1 MIPVIA
7 LVGRPNVGKSTLFN
21 RLTHRRDALVAD
33 EPGLTRD
40 RQYGNGSWHEHRF
53 IVIDT
58 GGIADTGRT
67 AISRRTDRSGILD
80 LVSQQALSAVE
91 EADIVLFMV
100 DGREGLNPLDRDI
113 ADILRR
119 KQVGAQLVMNKT
131 EGLDH
136 DIVMTDFHKLGLVEA
151 VSISA
156 THGEGVSALLEH
168 MLAGFVPE
176 TADEEEEPGCPH
188 VAIVGRP
195 NVGKSTLV
203 NALVGE
209 DRVLVFDQPGT
220 TRDSIRIPITHKEK
234 DYVLIDTAGV
244 RRRGKINKTLEK
256 FSVVKT
262 LQSIDEANVVI
273 LLIDGSEGVTDQDA
287 SLAGFV
293 LERGRAVVIAI
304 NKWDKVT
311 KEDREAVESELDRRL
326 QFLSFAQMH
335 FISALKKQGI
345 GNILRSVDRAFAA
358 ANKQLPTHAV
368 NRVLQRAVEKTPP
381 QVVKGRRI
389 KLKFA
394 HQGRRNPPTIV
405 IHGNQVD
412 QVRRSYQRY
421 LVKAFRKAFGL
432 WGTPVRLDFQQS
444 ENPYQRRKGLKK
456 RIKSVRTDRRR
467 GK

>member
-21 RLTHRRDALVAD
+21 RLTHRRDALVAN

-40 RQYGNGSWHEHRF
+40 RQYGNGSWYEHRF

-58 GGIADTGRT
+58 GGIADTGST

-91 EADIVLFMV
+91 EADIVLFIV

-113 ADILRR
+113 ADTLRR
-119 KQVGAQLVMNKT
+119 KQVGAQLVVNKA

-136 DIVMTDFHKLGLVEA
+136 DIVMADFHELGLMEA

-168 MLAGFVPE
+168 VLAGFAPE
-176 TADEEEEPGCPH
+176 PAEEEEADCPH

-220 TRDSIRIPITHKEK
+220 TRDSIRIPITRK
-234 DYVLIDTAGV
+234 DRDYILIDTAGV
-244 RRRGKINKTLEK
+244 RRRGKINETLEK

-293 LERGRAVVIAI
+293 LERGRAVVIAV

-311 KEDREAVESELDRRL
+311 KEDREDVESELDRRL

-358 ANKQLPTHAV
+358 ANKQLPTNV
-368 NRVLQRAVEKTPP
+368 INRVLQRAVEKTPP
-381 QVVKGRRI
+381 QMVKGRRI

-412 QVRRSYQRY
+412 QVKRSYQRY

-456 RIKSVRTDRRR
+456 HTQSARAGRRR
-467 GK
+467 RK

>member
-58 GGIADTGRT
+58 GGIADTGST

-91 EADIVLFMV
+91 EADIVLFIV

-119 KQVGAQLVMNKT
+119 KQVGAQLVVNKA

-136 DIVMTDFHKLGLVEA
+136 DIVMADFHELGLVEA

-168 MLAGFVPE
+168 VLAGFAPE
-176 TADEEEEPGCPH
+176 PAEEEADCPH

-220 TRDSIRIPITHKEK
+220 TRDSIRIPITYKDK

-244 RRRGKINKTLEK
+244 RRRGKINETLEK

-273 LLIDGSEGVTDQDA
+273 LLIDGNEGVTDQDA

-293 LERGRAVVIAI
+293 LERGRAVVIAV

-335 FISALKKQGI
+335 FISALKKQGM

-358 ANKQLPTHAV
+358 ANQQLPTHAI

-381 QVVKGRRI
+381 QMVKGRRI

-412 QVRRSYQRY
+412 QVKRSYQRY
-421 LVKAFRKAFGL
+421 LVKTFRQAFGL
-432 WGTPVRLDFQQS
+432 WGTPVRLDFQQT

-456 RIKSVRTDRRR
+456 RSKSVRAGRRR
-467 GK
+467 RN